1 MTGEDDILSVAADWH
16 TRIEDDEPTPATRVE
31 FDAWLAASP
40 RHREA
45 YGAIERMWSN
55 MGAAR
60 ADPRVL
66 ELRREAL
73 SAPDRPRRKQRFAAA
88 AAAVLVC
95 LAAVWGWTQLS
106 GRTGEGAIT
115 ASSTRMEGGTFRTSV
130 GERSTVTLS
139 DGSSVVLNTST
150 QVNISFSPQTRHVR
164 LLSGQAWFQV
174 AHNPSRPFIV
184 EAGDQRVVALGTAFD
199 VRVEDHQGTVQV
211 TLLEGRVS
219 VEPIRSVFASLL
231 ESRPPI
237 AELAPGEA
245 LTASAKEPPHKQRA
259 DISKVS
265 GWRRGQVV
273 FNNDRLDAA
282 IAELNRYTTS
292 RIELADP
299 ALASLK
305 VSGVFYAGRS
315 DSFLETVTGYYPIRI
330 VERSGE
336 RIVLGSNPQ
345 NPLQNQAGH

>member
-1 MTGEDDILSVAADWH
+1 MTGEDDIFSVAADWH
-16 TRIEDDEPTPATRVE
+16 TRIEDDDPTPATRAE
-31 FDAWLAASP
+31 FDMWLAASP
-40 RHREA
+40 RHKEA
-45 YGAIERMWSN
+45 YGAVESMWSS

-60 ADPRVL
+60 ADPRIL

-73 SAPDRPRRKQRFAAA
+73 SAPDRPRRKLRFAAA
-88 AAAVLVC
+88 AAAALAC
-95 LAAVWGWTQLS
+95 LGAFWCWTQLS
-106 GRTGEGAIT
+106 ERTGDGT
-115 ASSTRMEGGTFRTSV
+115 APLSITRMEGGTFRTSV

-150 QVNISFSPQTRHVR
+150 QVNISFSPGARHVR

-174 AHNPSRPFIV
+174 ARNPSRPFIV

-199 VRVEDHQGTVQV
+199 VRIEDHQRTVQV

-219 VEPIRSVFASLL
+219 VEPIQSLFATLI

-237 AELAPGEA
+237 AELSPGEA
-245 LTASAKEPPHKQRA
+245 LTASAKEPPQKHRA

-265 GWRRGQVV
+265 SWRRGQVV
-273 FNNDRLDAA
+273 FNNDRLDTA
-282 IAELNRYTTS
+282 IAELNRYTS
-292 RIELADP
+292 SQIELADP

-305 VSGVFYAGRS
+305 VSGVFYAGHS

-330 VERSGE
+330 VERSGD
-336 RIVLGSNPQ
+336 RVVLGSKSSN
-345 NPLQNQAGH
+345 

>member
-1 MTGEDDILSVAADWH
+1 MTEEDDILSAAADWH
-16 TRIEDDEPTPATRVE
+16 TRIEDDDPTTATRAE
-31 FDAWLAASP
+31 FDTWLAADP

-45 YGAIERMWSN
+45 YGAIERMWSG

-73 SAPDRPRRKQRFAAA
+73 SAPDRPRRKLRFIAAA
-88 AAAVLVC
+88 AAAVAC
-95 LAAVWGWTQLS
+95 LGASWWWTQLS
-106 GRTGEGAIT
+106 ERTGDGA
-115 ASSTRMEGGTFRTSV
+115 STVSATPMMEGGTFRTAI

-150 QVNISFSPQTRHVR
+150 QVNISFSPGQRHVR

-174 AHNPSRPFIV
+174 AHNPSRPFVV

-199 VRVEDHQGTVQV
+199 VRFEDRQRTVQV

-219 VEPIRSVFASLL
+219 VEPIRSMFADLI
-231 ESRPPI
+231 ESRPPA

-245 LTASAKEPPHKQRA
+245 LTASAREPPHKQRA

-265 GWRRGQVV
+265 SWRRGQVV
-273 FNNDRLDAA
+273 FNNDRLDTA
-282 IAELNRYTTS
+282 IAELNRYTSS

-305 VSGVFYAGRS
+305 VSGVFYAGHS

-330 VERSGE
+330 VERSGG
-336 RIVLGSNPQ
+336 RVVLGPKSPN
-345 NPLQNQAGH
+345 

>member
-1 MTGEDDILSVAADWH
+1 MTGEDDIYSVAADWH
-16 TRIEDDEPTPATRVE
+16 TRMEDDDPTPATRAE
-31 FDAWLAASP
+31 FELWLEASP
-40 RHREA
+40 RHKEA
-45 YGAIERMWSN
+45 YAAIESMWSG

-73 SAPDRPRRKQRFAAA
+73 SAPDGPRRKLRFVAA
-88 AAAVLVC
+88 AAAVVAC
-95 LAAVWGWTQLS
+95 LGAWWGWAQLS
-106 GRTGEGAIT
+106 GRTGDGSAT
-115 ASSTRMEGGTFRTSV
+115 LSSAPMEGGTFRTSV

-139 DGSSVVLNTST
+139 DGSSVVLNTNT
-150 QVNISFSPQTRHVR
+150 QVNISFSPVARQVR

-174 AHNPSRPFIV
+174 ARNPSRPFVV

-199 VRVEDHQGTVQV
+199 VRVEDHQRTVQV

-219 VEPIRSVFASLL
+219 VEPIRSVLANLI

-259 DISKVS
+259 DLSKVS
-265 GWRRGQVV
+265 SWRRGQVV
-273 FNNDRLDAA
+273 FNNDRLDTA
-282 IAELNRYTTS
+282 IAELNRYTS
-292 RIELADP
+292 SQIELSDP

-305 VSGVFYAGRS
+305 VSGVFYAGHS
-315 DSFLETVTGYYPIRI
+315 DSFLETVTGYYPIRV
-330 VERSGE
+330 VERTGD
-336 RIVLGSNPQ
+336 RIILGSKPAN
-345 NPLQNQAGH
+345 

>member
-1 MTGEDDILSVAADWH
+1 MTEDDDILSAAADWH
-16 TRIEDDEPTPATRVE
+16 TRIEDDDPTPATRAE
-31 FDAWLAASP
+31 FDMWLAASP

-45 YGAIERMWSN
+45 YGAIERMWSG

-60 ADPRVL
+60 ADPRIL

-73 SAPDRPRRKQRFAAA
+73 SAPDRPRRKLRFIAAA
-88 AAAVLVC
+88 AAAVAC
-95 LAAVWGWTQLS
+95 LGAFWCWTQLS
-106 GRTGEGAIT
+106 ERTGDGSST
-115 ASSTRMEGGTFRTSV
+115 ASAAPMMEGGTFRTAV

-139 DGSSVVLNTST
+139 DGSSVVLNTSS
-150 QVNISFSPQTRHVR
+150 QVNISFSPGQRHVR

-174 AHNPSRPFIV
+174 AHNPSRPFVV

-199 VRVEDHQGTVQV
+199 VRLEDRQRTVQV

-219 VEPIRSVFASLL
+219 VEPIRSMFANLIG
-231 ESRPPI
+231 SRPLV

-245 LTASAKEPPHKQRA
+245 FTASAREPPHKQRA

-265 GWRRGQVV
+265 SWRLGQVV
-273 FNNDRLDAA
+273 FNNDRLDTA
-282 IAELNRYTTS
+282 IAELNRYTSS

-299 ALASLK
+299 ALGSLK
-305 VSGVFYAGRS
+305 VSGVFYAGHS

-330 VERSGE
+330 VERSGG
-336 RIVLGSNPQ
+336 RVVLGPKSLN
-345 NPLQNQAGH
+345 

>member
-1 MTGEDDILSVAADWH
+1 MTAEDDIFSVAADWH
-16 TRIEDDEPTPATRVE
+16 TRIEDDDPSPATCAE
-31 FDAWLAASP
+31 FDMWLAASP

-45 YGAIERMWSN
+45 YGAVERMWSN

-60 ADPRVL
+60 ADPRIL
-66 ELRREAL
+66 ELRRAAL
-73 SAPDRPRRKQRFAAA
+73 SATDRPRRKLRFVAAA
-88 AAAVLVC
+88 TATLAC
-95 LAAVWGWTQLS
+95 LGAFWGWTQLS
-106 GRTGEGAIT
+106 ERTGDGAAALAT
-115 ASSTRMEGGTFRTSV
+115 TRMEGGTFRTSV

-139 DGSSVVLNTST
+139 DGSSVVLNTNT
-150 QVNISFSPQTRHVR
+150 QVNISFSPAARHVR
-164 LLSGQAWFQV
+164 LMSGQAWFQV
-174 AHNPSRPFIV
+174 ARNPSRPFVV

-199 VRVEDHQGTVQV
+199 VRLEDQQRTVQV

-219 VEPIRSVFASLL
+219 VEPIRSLFAALI

-259 DISKVS
+259 DISKIS
-265 GWRRGQVV
+265 SWRRGQVV
-273 FNNDRLDAA
+273 FNNDRLDTA
-282 IAELNRYTTS
+282 IAELNRYTS
-292 RIELADP
+292 SQIELSDP

-330 VERSGE
+330 VARSGG
-336 RIVLGSNPQ
+336 RVVLGPK
-345 NPLQNQAGH
+345 PLN